1 MTQKITDVDAYI
13 AAAPEA
19 VQPIL
24 RELRQVIK
32 TAAPH
37 ATEKISYGMP
47 SYDQHGRVAYFAGF
61 AGHVGLYGVAHVAS
75 EHDDDVA
82 RFLENQSTLR
92 FPVGQALPVPLIRK
106 LVRARVRQNEA
117 KEQTSAVTR
126 RRGTG

>member
-37 ATEKISYGMP
+37 ATEMISYGMP
-47 SYDQHGRVAYFAGF
+47 SYDQHCRVAYFAGF

>member
-37 ATEKISYGMP
+37 ATEMISYGMP

-75 EHDDDVA
+75 EHDDDVPDSLKTRA
-82 RFLENQSTLR
+82 RFAFQSARRCL
-92 FPVGQALPVPLIRK
+92 FP
-106 LVRARVRQNEA
+106 
-117 KEQTSAVTR
+117 
-126 RRGTG
+126 